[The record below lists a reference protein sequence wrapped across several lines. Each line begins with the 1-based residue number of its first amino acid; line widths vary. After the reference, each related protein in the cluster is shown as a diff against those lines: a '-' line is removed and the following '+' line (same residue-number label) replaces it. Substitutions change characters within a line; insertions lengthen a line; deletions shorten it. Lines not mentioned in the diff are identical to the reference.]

1 MSNLKPGISLIN
13 ELQVHKN
20 YIDVHVND
28 VRSSIETATKSKVD
42 LEERIKSLSVELDD
56 TKRAIISLER
66 TYKELLNRLDAIEVL
81 TQPIE

>member
-1 MSNLKPGISLIN
+1 MSNFQPGISLIN